1 MRNRGAIII
10 LTVIVTALCVYYL
23 SMTFLARN
31 IKNDATAF
39 ATDEAGNVNFTQKQA
54 YLDSLRNVPVIDLGF
69 AELTYEDIE
78 ATELN
83 LGLDLQGGMHVTLEV
98 NPADV
103 IKGLSGNSED
113 PAFLK
118 SLELAAQ
125 RQRESQSTFTTLF
138 YSAWQEEGNGRSL
151 SDIFA
156 TSANSQRVSFNSTDG
171 EVMDLIEEEV
181 DAAIDRSFNII
192 RSRID
197 RFGASQPNIQR
208 IPNTGRIQ
216 VELPGVE
223 DNSRV
228 RRLLQD
234 VAKLEFFLL
243 YEDNSIVNSINAIND
258 LLLKEAEAAKAL
270 GTDQEG
276 ETSTEGG
283 LTQAQQEEAND
294 ADALFGSSLDNPEN
308 AELAQ
313 TEDSTSADSLEA
325 ALALAGAD
333 SALQQQSQ
341 ASPLLALNRPGGQG
355 VLTYEVKDTATIS
368 AIFARPEV
376 KRLLPPNVK
385 LLWAVKPVGATTTGE
400 EVLDLFAIRTER
412 GGKAQLDGDVVV
424 TASKEINPTGGGYQI
439 DMQMNAEGAKN
450 WKRLTGR
457 NVGKPVAVVLDSYVY
472 TAPTVQGEIPNGR
485 SVITGQFSDEE
496 ADDLAN
502 ILKAGSLPAPT
513 RIVEEAIVGPT
524 LGREAQRQGIASML
538 AGLAIVILFMIAY
551 YSRGGII
558 ANIALLFN
566 IFFIVGILAQ
576 LGAALTLPGIAGIVL
591 TIGMSIDANVL
602 IFERIREELRNGA
615 GVMAAIKAG
624 YGKAFSSI
632 VDANVTTLLTG
643 VILYALGQGPVKG
656 FAITL
661 IIGICCSF
669 FSAVYITR
677 VIVTFL
683 TKRGDQSK
691 ISFATPFSK
700 GLLSKTNIDFLG
712 RRRIAYLVS
721 ASIIAVG
728 VVVLSTS
735 GLNLGVDFKGGRSYV
750 VAFSQPVT
758 ATDLKTDLITAFDN
772 EGTEVKTYGAN
783 NIVKVTTSYR
793 VNDESEEADNDVKER
808 LINGISGAKGM
819 QFVTNAEEMPEN
831 TFAIVGNNKVG
842 ATIADD
848 IRNSSYRAVI
858 FSLLAIFFYILVRF
872 NRWQYGLGAVVALF
886 HDVLMVLSAYAI
898 AGLLGFSFEADQVFI
913 AAMLT
918 VVGYSINDTVVVFDR
933 IRETMTTRVK
943 HTRFENFNLS
953 VNQTIN
959 RTLITSVTTLIVVLV
974 LLIFG
979 GEVLRG
985 FSFALLIGILV
996 GTYSSVFIATPTVL
1010 DLSKDKKSG
1019 GSGSA
1024 PAKGRV
1030 ATA

>member
-1 MRNRGAIII
+1 
-10 LTVIVTALCVYYL
+10 
-23 SMTFLARN
+23 MTFLARN